1 MSLLYQII
9 KRCKYSLPKMSLSSS
24 FTNPRFKTIM
34 VHIAKKR
41 CMSMFIRKK
50 RHPTHLAFTYSFKK
64 CKGRNLHKVLTRK
77 PQNYKYHLLG
87 LRLLISTCS
96 ICFVFILNSWA
107 ETKTLLY
114 CIDSKSKNFFFN
126 FHLQFYYFNRLSWFL
141 VKEAG
146 CSTI

>member
-50 RHPTHLAFTYSFKK
+50 NDIQHIW
-64 CKGRNLHKVLTRK
+64 
-77 PQNYKYHLLG
+77 HLLILLKN
-87 LRLLISTCS
+87 LREEIYIRYWPENLKTTNTTYL
-96 ICFVFILNSWA
+96 VFDYWYLRVVFASFFLNSWA
-107 ETKTLLY
+107 KTKTLLY
-114 CIDSKSKNFFFN
+114 CIDTKSKNFLNIFICN
-126 FHLQFYYFNRLSWFL
+126 SVILKKILL
-141 VKEAG
+141 VP
-146 CSTI
+146 S